1 MNTEEDYRL
10 LKEMCDDL
18 HMTFE
23 LRHKADMRAIER
35 WCAEHP
41 GKELVMP
48 DHADLVVWLIGRISE
63 LEQQLAQAQA
73 AAAVSMQAGL
83 DAVKNQ
89 GWLSPKESAK
99 LQAQIAQKEQII
111 KHACEDAAD
120 DDTRIRDLCKPYL
133 TDFEL
138 NGDSYG
144 VPGITDVVETTLKK
158 LERYEK
164 ALKESAEL
172 MFKHMQFAHQSDRQA
187 TETEWEMMALI
198 SKFDEQFKLGIR
210 QREALKEGKA
220 L

>member
-73 AAAVSMQAGL
+73 ACAQLSVRITDYLSCGGL
-83 DAVKNQ
+83 FNPEAMEHDKVRDLLIDCRDNFNGRKQ
-89 GWLSPKESAK
+89 EGWLSPDEAK
-99 LQAQIAQKEQII
+99 RIENCIAI
-111 KHACEDAAD
+111 CEA
-120 DDTRIRDLCKPYL
+120 KNE
-133 TDFEL
+133 EL
-138 NGDSYG
+138 GA
-144 VPGITDVVETTLKK
+144 K

-164 ALKESAEL
+164 VLKEY
-172 MFKHMQFAHQSDRQA
+172 A
-187 TETEWEMMALI
+187 TRVTGRWGRIA
-198 SKFDEQFKLGIR
+198 
-210 QREALKEGKA
+210 REALKGGE
-220 L
+220 